1 MITVE
6 EAEELILSNA
16 GDYGAEI
23 VLFEESLGRV
33 LAETIKADRD
43 LPPFNRVSM
52 DGIAIKY
59 ADFEQG
65 LTTFTIK
72 ATQAAGDTPVNVAQ
86 EGECV
91 EIMTGAALPESVDTV
106 IRYEDLEIND
116 GKVTLQVSEI
126 KKGQNIHV
134 RGADRK
140 QGDVVLTPGRVIT
153 PAVIS
158 MVASVGETELRVMRK
173 PRVVIVSSGDELVDV
188 AAKPTP
194 YQIRRSNSYMVKA
207 VLAQI
212 GIDAGMVH
220 IPDEPEAIK
229 SILQQCLVNFDVL
242 LLSGGIS
249 MGKFDY
255 IPQVLKELQVEQIFH
270 KVQQRPGKPF
280 WFGKQAGGSV
290 VFAFPGNPVATFMC
304 THRYFI
310 PWLNKSL
317 GAQTKP
323 ATYAVLNA
331 DITFLPPL
339 QYFLQIKL
347 KFAEDGRL
355 LATPVE
361 GNGSGDFANLAD
373 TDAFMEL
380 PLNKNEFKKSEAY
393 RVWVFNQLQ

>member
-6 EAEELILSNA
+6 QAEELILNNT

-23 VLFEESLGRV
+23 ILFEESLGRV

-52 DGIAIKY
+52 DGIALNY

-65 LTTFTIK
+65 IKTFDIK
-72 ATQAAGDTPVNVAQ
+72 ATQAAGDNPININATA
-86 EGECV
+86 ECI

-106 IRYEDLEIND
+106 IRYEDVEIKD
-116 GKVTLQVSEI
+116 GKAVLLIDEI
-126 KKGQNIHV
+126 KKGQNIHIK
-134 RGADRK
+134 GADRK
-140 QGDVVLTPGRVIT
+140 QGDVLLTPGSVIT
-153 PAVIS
+153 PAIIS
-158 MVASVGETELRVMRK
+158 MIASVGETELRVKRK

-188 AAKPTP
+188 AAKPSP

-207 VLAQI
+207 VLAGV

-220 IPDEPEAIK
+220 IPDEREEIR
-229 SILQQCLVNFDVL
+229 STLQQCLANFDVL

-255 IPQVLKELQVEQIFH
+255 IPQVLKELEVKQIFH
-270 KVQQRPGKPF
+270 KVLQRPGKPF
-280 WFGKQAGGSV
+280 WFGKRENGAV
-290 VFAFPGNPVATFMC
+290 VFAFPGNPGATFMC

-310 PWLNKSL
+310 PWLNATL
-317 GAQTKP
+317 GAASKP
-323 ATYAVLNA
+323 AIYAAL
-331 DITFLPPL
+331 DSDFTFQPQL
-339 QYFLQIKL
+339 QYFLQVKL
-347 KFAEDGRL
+347 AFAEDGRL
-355 LATPVE
+355 LAAPIA

-380 PLNKNEFKKSEAY
+380 PLSKNEFKKGDAY
-393 RVWVFNQLQ
+393 RVWMFNQLQ